1 MLLRHYTCLQLS
13 FMLTAV
19 LAMLVAFGSKLSA
32 AQGPVVAVPAA
43 QPAPPAPGE
52 ISLQGYLKRDI
63 VMFGA
68 SWCPYCNRVKRAL
81 TDARLEFLFVD
92 AGAEMRRTLTAKTGQ
107 RTVPYVFIR
116 GRFIGGCNDGPV
128 RDPLP

>member
-32 AQGPVVAVPAA
+32 AQGPIVAVPA
-43 QPAPPAPGE
+43 PAPE
-52 ISLQGYLKRDI
+52 EFSLQDYLKRDI

-81 TDARLEFLFVD
+81 TGARLEFLFVD

-107 RTVPYVFIR
+107 RTVPYVFVR

-128 RDPLP
+128 RAQLL

>member
-32 AQGPVVAVPAA
+32 AQGPIVAVPA
-43 QPAPPAPGE
+43 PAPE
-52 ISLQGYLKRDI
+52 EFSLQDYLKRDI

-81 TDARLEFLFVD
+81 TGARLEFLFVD
-92 AGAEMRRTLTAKTGQ
+92 AGAGMRRTLTAKTGQ